1 MTDGRLETESR
12 CQECLAIIK
21 GEVTS
26 NNLSKRRVR
35 IRTHGVVGGRG
46 LVAPSYPIGF
56 CIFSPL
62 PMQLCRCFDFFG
74 YADSGPKLLK

>member
-1 MTDGRLETESR
+1 MTEGRLETESR

-35 IRTHGVVGGRG
+35 TRTHGVVGGRG
-46 LVAPSYPIGF
+46 LVAPSYPIV
-56 CIFSPL
+56 CHFSAKNAERIIIVFYLMILMNVTISP
-62 PMQLCRCFDFFG
+62 
-74 YADSGPKLLK
+74 

>member
-1 MTDGRLETESR
+1 MTEGRLETESR

-46 LVAPSYPIGF
+46 LVAPSYPIGA
-56 CIFSPL
+56 
-62 PMQLCRCFDFFG
+62 RD
-74 YADSGPKLLK
+74 